1 MKPREMY
8 SGAAPAAM
16 GMMGQG
22 LAEVGANIGRTIQS
36 GYQSMGEGLSKGIQS
51 ATSSIAG
58 AYADYKNM
66 DSDVKAKQAAAKTLL
81 PYLPKS
87 AQESFANAEAAIA
100 ADTSLG
106 LRDKKAF
113 YDLHMNMLGNAVG
126 HSMSM
131 EKVAAET
138 TGRIQAAGV
147 NAAAELALQEKR
159 KQDDIDK
166 EKRLRDYEIEKLKGK
181 EPTRKGLHSILGIG
195 QQSSEAPAA
204 APVFG
209 GGGGGLPTQGGG
221 FSDALFGGS
230 NTGQSTATGPTV
242 MTVTAPSEGQQAL
255 QENDLSLAWF
265 KQNNPDFYNR
275 IVNSPGF
282 DNWDERSYQN
292 RRDLIEQGALL
303 TDQERGKKEKPTS
316 AGKSLLK
323 SYRPASQTK

>member
-22 LAEVGANIGRTIQS
+22 LAEVGANIARTTQQ
-36 GYQSMGEGLSKGIQS
+36 GYQAMGEGIGKGIQ
-51 ATSSIAG
+51 AVG
-58 AYADYKNM
+58 QAYADYKQM

-87 AQESFANAEAAIA
+87 AQESFAKSEAAIA

-126 HSMSM
+126 HAMSM

-147 NAAAELALQEKR
+147 GAATELAREELR
-159 KQDDIDK
+159 KQAEIDK
-166 EKRLRDYEIEKLKGK
+166 EKRAADAARLKGEADVEILK
-181 EPTRKGLHSILGIG
+181 GFQNLAPGAKPT
-195 QQSSEAPAA
+195 SSSTPTPK
-204 APVFG
+204 PVSG
-209 GGGGGLPTQGGG
+209 GVVGGLPTQGGG

-230 NTGQSTATGPTV
+230 NTGPNAATGPTV
-242 MTVTAPSEGQQAL
+242 KTVQAPTEDQQPP

-265 KQNNPDFYNR
+265 KKNNPDFYNR

-282 DNWDERSYQN
+282 DNWDERSYEN
-292 RRDLIEQGALL
+292 RRDMINQGVLL
-303 TDQERGKKEKPTS
+303 TDQERGKKEPRTS

-323 SYRPASQTK
+323 SYKPTSQY

>member
-16 GMMGQG
+16 GQMGQG
-22 LAEVGANIGRTIQS
+22 LAEVGSNIARTIQS

-87 AQESFANAEAAIA
+87 AQESFAKSEAAIA

-131 EKVAAET
+131 EKVREENAGRLKIVGEQIKGNLQQPFATGAA
-138 TGRIQAAGV
+138 
-147 NAAAELALQEKR
+147 N
-159 KQDDIDK
+159 
-166 EKRLRDYEIEKLKGK
+166 
-181 EPTRKGLHSILGIG
+181 ILG
-195 QQSSEAPAA
+195 AA
-204 APVFG
+204 SADG
-209 GGGGGLPTQGGG
+209 GTVPQGPRRTYGSGGGLSGGALPTDSGDINLGWNGG
-221 FSDALFGGS
+221 
-230 NTGQSTATGPTV
+230 TATPAFGTQKAPFIGNLAAPTEADAARLNSQAGG
-242 MTVTAPSEGQQAL
+242 VTQLIPSQGQPIDLNAKTAFENVNGATQSDIESAGYTPASWNAL
-255 QENDLSLAWF
+255 T
-265 KQNNPDFYNR
+265 P
-275 IVNSPGF
+275 
-282 DNWDERSYQN
+282 DERNTELNKIPAQKKTQ
-292 RRDLIEQGALL
+292 RRF
-303 TDQERGKKEKPTS
+303 R
-316 AGKSLLK
+316 
-323 SYRPASQTK
+323 